1 MTTLVNPKLKRRKSV
16 SCTLAVAAIILL
28 TVDTINTFTSRGGYG
43 FLGLTDRQSGI
54 YLGLSSIFLFFV
66 SFGFGFRQKTGITT
80 SLLIAGG
87 ALLAITKII
96 EPTLGLN
103 LYLAIALPYVYISLI
118 AIGFIL
124 LGLGLWRLKI
134 KQ

>member
-1 MTTLVNPKLKRRKSV
+1 MTTLINPKLKRRKSV
-16 SCTLAVAAIILL
+16 SGILAVAAIILL
-28 TVDTINTFTSRGGYG
+28 TVDTINTFTSQGGNG
-43 FLGLTDRQSGI
+43 FLNLTDRQSGI

-66 SFGFGFRQKTGITT
+66 SFGFGFRQKIGITT
-80 SLLIAGG
+80 TLLIAGG

-124 LGLGLWRLKI
+124 SGLGLWRLKM

>member
-66 SFGFGFRQKTGITT
+66 SFGFGFRQKTRITT

-124 LGLGLWRLKI
+124 LGLGLWRLKM

>member
-1 MTTLVNPKLKRRKSV
+1 MMTEQINLKQRKSISEV
-16 SCTLAVAAIILL
+16 LAVAATTLLIID
-28 TVDTINTFTSRGGYG
+28 TVNTFTSQDGNG
-43 FLGLTDRQSGI
+43 FLYLTDRQSGI
-54 YLGLSSIFLFFV
+54 YLGLPSIFLFFV
-66 SFGFGFRQKTGITT
+66 SFGFGFRQKTRITT
-80 SLLIAGG
+80 SLIIAGG
-87 ALLAITKII
+87 VLLAVTKII

-134 KQ
+134 K